1 MDTFT
6 WEAAE
11 KVYVC
16 NQPWSAQRV
25 YDLLVEA
32 KQAHFPTRNIDF
44 VLATMVD

>member
-6 WEAAE
+6 WEAGD

-25 YDLLVEA
+25 YELLLEA
-32 KQAHFPTRNIDF
+32 KRTHFPARNIDI
-44 VLATMVD
+44 VLST